1 MKHLILLL
9 AMACAPS
16 LVKSQNLCDVY
27 LQEVQF
33 NSQTPNPQPI
43 LTISNVGIEPIT
55 TAQIQWGLVGGTQSI
70 YPFSSSSWGGLLE
83 SGETT
88 QLVMPQIS
96 VPQGSW
102 SYSFTVINLNNS
114 NPNFGLCVGFD
125 NDTSNN
131 SYVVEIHTDEDG
143 CIDEDSNGFC
153 DPIVTNVTEIENN
166 RRIRSIEYFD
176 IMGRKVQFEDMEIN
190 MIHVKKINFEDGQ
203 FEIEKIIKI

>member
-1 MKHLILLL
+1 
-9 AMACAPS
+9 MACAPS

-55 TAQIQWGLVGGTQSI
+55 TAQIQWGLVGGTQLI
-70 YPFSSSSWGGLLE
+70 YPFSSSAWGGLLE

-88 QLVMPQIS
+88 QLVMPEIS

-102 SYSFTVINLNNS
+102 SYTFTIIALNNS

-153 DPIVTNVTEIENN
+153 DPVVTNVTEIENN

-203 FEIEKIIKI
+203 FEIEKIIKT